1 MKNERFEEA
10 FTKIHVGMQVGWLT
24 VIDKDSLVNRR
35 HFVTLQCRCGNQK
48 KLQPSQ
54 VISGKF
60 VTCGDRKCTDAYRKE
75 NPIKGK
81 DPSIIGEYAEGSLA
95 GLSNIVRGVK

>member
-35 HFVTLQCRCGNQK
+35 HLVTLQCRCGKQK
-48 KLQPSQ
+48 KLQPSH
-54 VISGKF
+54 VLSGKF

-75 NPIKGK
+75 NPRKGK
-81 DPSIIGEYAEGSLA
+81 KSSIIGEYAEGSLA
-95 GLSNIVRGVK
+95 NLSNKPRG